1 MAGVP
6 RQRAYGTRTRKGSSV
21 TRKFAWLVSS
31 SVLASPGTRGGVA
44 AHYALPSADLA
55 DVAELPGSLVYIVV
69 RDGRKDFMFAR
80 VTVNSVDEC
89 EDEGENSLGYVLNV
103 DTGTSLRFIVSCD
116 DRDAADYET
125 YDFVGFGLG
134 LSRITDALSAET
146 DAAIL
151 RQTKA
156 FVLRYSDRE
165 LSRLTPPVARCPSEM
180 AASVLLREI
189 ASEFAVSEL
198 WGSAHIG
205 NPLAN
210 LAAEY
215 LRRHPAFVSDG
226 NIDAAIA
233 VLSTRALLRSTE
245 GPRGLPL
252 VSLAFEPIVSEA
264 IRARRF
270 VARKEDADRAAS
282 LQKTEEAER
291 RHQAMLKDIAGYLL
305 ICGKRVLQSASV
317 DLAVEDETRFL
328 IFEIKS
334 VNEENAVAQ
343 VAKGLFQLLHYT
355 DALERFGRS
364 VSGSGLIVE
373 ANLSSET
380 LTAYERV
387 LSRAGVSLFV
397 YDATK
402 EWPNRLFPRLD
413 GKSEA

>member
-1 MAGVP
+1 M
-6 RQRAYGTRTRKGSSV
+6 
-21 TRKFAWLVSS
+21 
-31 SVLASPGTRGGVA
+31 LASPGTRGGVA

-69 RDGRKDFMFAR
+69 RDGREDFVFAR
-80 VTVNSVDEC
+80 VSVDSVDEC
-89 EDEGENSLGYVLNV
+89 EDEGGNSLGYVLNV
-103 DTGTSLRFIVSCD
+103 DAGTSLRFIVSCD

-125 YDFVGFGLG
+125 SAFVDFGLG
-134 LSRITDALSAET
+134 LSRMTDALSAET

-156 FVLRYSDRE
+156 LVLRYSDRE
-165 LSRLTPPVARCPSEM
+165 LTRVKPPVARCPAEM
-180 AASVLLREI
+180 AASVLLLEI

-198 WGSAHIG
+198 WGSAHIE

-210 LAAEY
+210 LAVEY

-226 NIDAAIA
+226 NIDASIA
-233 VLSTRALLRSTE
+233 DLSTRALLRSAE
-245 GPRGLPL
+245 EPRGIPL
-252 VSLAFEPIVSEA
+252 VSLAFEPIVPEV
-264 IRARRF
+264 IRARHF
-270 VARKEDADRAAS
+270 VARNDDTDLSAS
-282 LQKTEEAER
+282 LQKTEESER

-305 ICGKRVLQSASV
+305 TCGKRVLQSASV

-355 DALERFGRS
+355 DALERCGRS